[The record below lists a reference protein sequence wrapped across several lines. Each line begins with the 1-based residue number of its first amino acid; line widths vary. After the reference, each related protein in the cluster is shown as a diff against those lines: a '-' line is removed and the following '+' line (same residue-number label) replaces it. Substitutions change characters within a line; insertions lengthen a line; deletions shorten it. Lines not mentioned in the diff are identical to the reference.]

1 MAATK
6 PYVVRQGEHLERI
19 ATAIG
24 ADARA
29 IWNLADNAPLRKVR
43 KDYNV
48 LLAGDIVYLPE
59 VKRKWLSAD
68 VGSTNEYVATVPTCT
83 ITHAFICN
91 GQPLANQK
99 YTIVGLPAPV
109 DPKTT
114 DDSGTATFDVPID
127 TEIVRL
133 VFDGGQSFVLHVG
146 HLDPPNEPSGC
157 AQRLVHLGYL
167 GAGADDA
174 ENADNLTSDQARAWM
189 SFALASFQTDHGL
202 PSTGQLDDATV
213 AKLVEAYG
221 C

>member
-6 PYVVRQGEHLERI
+6 PYVIREGDHLERI
-19 ATAIG
+19 AAAIG
-24 ADARA
+24 ADAKT

-48 LLAGDIVYLPE
+48 LLAGDIVYLPQVE
-59 VKRKWLSAD
+59 RKWLSVD
-68 VGSTNEYVATVPTCT
+68 VGSKNEFVATVPSCT
-83 ITHAFICN
+83 VTHTFTSN

-99 YTIVGLPAPV
+99 YTLVGLPAPV

-114 DDSGTATFDVPID
+114 DGSGTATFDVPID
-127 TEIVRL
+127 TERVRV
-133 VFDGGQSFVLHVG
+133 VFDGGQSFLLNVG
-146 HLDPPNEPSGC
+146 HLDPANEPSGC

-167 GAGADDA
+167 GAGPDDA
-174 ENADNLTSDQARAWM
+174 ENAKYVTTDEARAWV
-189 SFALASFQTDHGL
+189 SFALASFQTDQGL

-213 AKLVEAYG
+213 AKLVQVYG